1 MPNIPHI
8 FRRFDVGRLLLEK
21 PHAIARRSD
30 PNRISAN
37 DGLRPTPS
45 TAALLNRAAASPGIW
60 RVLHLTLPGSQSSH
74 AARTQGGTRSW
85 RLLASRKQ
93 PPVRALEDDPRQ
105 YLGKEK
111 HAPFAFL
118 PQVARVADAPRK
130 RRCGTRTFDIKCGM
144 LASVSPRPARR
155 NSTFEQRAACSITS
169 STRFHGR
176 KDPA

>member
-37 DGLRPTPS
+37 DGQRPTPS
-45 TAALLNRAAASPGIW
+45 TAALLNRAAAGPGIW

-85 RLLASRKQ
+85 RWLASRKQ

-105 YLGKEK
+105 YWGKEK

-118 PQVARVADAPRK
+118 PQAA
-130 RRCGTRTFDIKCGM
+130 
-144 LASVSPRPARR
+144 
-155 NSTFEQRAACSITS
+155 RAA
-169 STRFHGR
+169 
-176 KDPA
+176 